1 MATRPDYYKTLGVDK
16 KATAEDIKKAYR
28 KLARQYHPDRNPDD
42 KQSEARF
49 KEISQAHDV
58 LGDPEKR
65 AQYDS
70 GSGPFA
76 TGAGPGGG
84 FGGFGN
90 FDFDGASMGDIL
102 SNLFGGSTSGRRV
115 RTQPRAERGADLEA
129 QVSISF
135 DQAVSGAQV
144 PLQVPMR
151 TTCPTCRGTG
161 AKPGTTPT
169 VCPRCEGRGIE
180 PQGQGMFSI
189 SRPCSQCGG
198 AGTIIEDPCPTCQG
212 AGAVRT
218 VKRMRVNIPAGVRD
232 GSRVRLAGKGEP
244 GRNGGPPGD
253 LYLITHV
260 SPSPLF
266 TRKGDNL
273 EVEVPLSIPEAL
285 RGAEVEVP
293 TLNGTKT
300 LRVRPGTAH
309 GTVQRLRGEGPPK
322 LGSGTGSPPARGDI
336 HYRFVIDVPQHL
348 SKDQESA
355 VEQLSKTLDGN
366 PRAGLFENGSA
377 GGDGAASV
385 DGEHHGGARA
395 TKAGG
400 DGS

>member
-16 KATAEDIKKAYR
+16 QATAEDIKKAYR

-42 KQSEARF
+42 KQAEARF

-65 AQYDS
+65 KQYDS
-70 GSGPFA
+70 GSGAFA
-76 TGAGPGGG
+76 GGAGPGGG

-90 FDFDGASMGDIL
+90 FDFDASSMGDIL

-115 RTQPRAERGADLEA
+115 RTKPRAEKGADLEA

-144 PLQVPMR
+144 PLQVPMHA
-151 TTCPTCRGTG
+151 TCPTCHGTG
-161 AKPGTTPT
+161 AKPGTAPS

-180 PQGQGMFSI
+180 TQGQGMFSI
-189 SRPCSQCGG
+189 SQPCSLCGG
-198 AGTIIEDPCPTCQG
+198 SGTVIEDPCPTCNG

-218 VKRMRVNIPAGVRD
+218 VKRLRVNIPAGVRD
-232 GSRVRLAGKGEP
+232 GSRIRLAGKGEP

-260 SPSPLF
+260 DPSSLF
-266 TRKGDNL
+266 KRKGDNL
-273 EVEVPLSIPEAL
+273 EVEVPLTIPEAL
-285 RGAEVEVP
+285 RGAEVKVP

-322 LGSGTGSPPARGDI
+322 LGKAGGAQQKGDI
-336 HYRFVIDVPQHL
+336 HYRFVIDVPQSLSEEQEQAIEEL
-348 SKDQESA
+348 SKSMGSSD
-355 VEQLSKTLDGN
+355 
-366 PRAGLFENGSA
+366 PRAGLFKNGSA
-377 GGDGAASV
+377 SSTGAAA
-385 DGEHHGGARA
+385 G
-395 TKAGG
+395 AGG
-400 DGS
+400 ESAGEGGES